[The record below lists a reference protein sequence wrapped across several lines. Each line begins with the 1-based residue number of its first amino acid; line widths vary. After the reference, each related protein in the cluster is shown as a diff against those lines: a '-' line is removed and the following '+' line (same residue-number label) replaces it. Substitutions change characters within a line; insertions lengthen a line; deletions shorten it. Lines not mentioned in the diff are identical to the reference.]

1 MTNENGKITIKSIWK
16 WLRSESGKR
25 WSFVIFYLFFFIFI
39 FILLSLPGSITDKSN
54 NNTNESSLPF
64 KTINLESSTY
74 NFNYA
79 KEINEET
86 TVYLGRKENNNIT
99 LTKDDETITYTYLN
113 GVLKPSN
120 TDDTDIF
127 YQLLDVYELK
137 RIFKTSKYISK
148 MELIEDNSLVYNYE
162 ITNQKLAELLNIEI
176 FANQELINQI
186 KVVFK
191 NNNVDNIT
199 FDLLNLIN
207 NSNTINATYNSYKII
222 ITYGEKNE

>member
-1 MTNENGKITIKSIWK
+1 MRNENGKITIKSIWK

-39 FILLSLPGSITDKSN
+39 FILLSLPGSTTTNNKSN
-54 NNTNESSLPF
+54 DNTNESSLPF
-64 KTINLESSTY
+64 KTINLENSTY

-79 KEINEET
+79 REINEET
-86 TVYLGRKENNNIT
+86 TVYLGSRKNNDIT

-120 TDDTDIF
+120 IDDTDIF

-162 ITNQKLAELLNIEI
+162 ITNQKLAELLNVEV
-176 FANQELINQI
+176 FANQEFINQI
-186 KVVFK
+186 KVVVK
-191 NNNVDNIT
+191 
-199 FDLLNLIN
+199 
-207 NSNTINATYNSYKII
+207 
-222 ITYGEKNE
+222 